1 MTINNSMQGLVNLA
15 SPKMGT
21 KILAYSD
28 DFFGD
33 ATRMLNDKDPIF
45 IEDKYDN
52 HGKWMDGWESKR
64 RRDDGNDWAILKLG
78 SAGVISKI
86 EIDTSYF
93 TGNFPPFFSLEGI
106 YSETEP
112 NKDTNWK
119 SLIAKTSLIGDCKNN
134 FESNLKEKFNYVKL
148 QIFPDGGVARIRLF
162 GEVKHNWAE
171 FNNEEIIELSSL
183 RLGGSILAYNNAH
196 YGDVSALLSE
206 GRGKTMG
213 DGWET
218 RRRREPGNDWII
230 IKLAQKCHI
239 KKIEIDTAH
248 FKGNYPDRA
257 SIQAISIDKNITIK
271 ELIQSSENWDVIL
284 DETKLAADNIHK
296 YVINSNLKTEATHVR
311 LNIYPDGGVSRLRI
325 FGKKLDDKQN

>member
-1 MTINNSMQGLVNLA
+1 MTTNNTMQGLVNLA

-21 KILAYSD
+21 KILAFSD
-28 DFFGD
+28 DFFGEV
-33 ATRMLNDKDPIF
+33 TRMLNDKDPIF

-64 RRDDGNDWAILKLG
+64 RRDGGNDWAILKLG
-78 SAGVISKI
+78 SSGIISKI

-112 NKDTNWK
+112 NKDSNWK
-119 SLIAKTSLIGDCKNN
+119 SLIAKTNLVGDCKNN
-134 FESNLKEKFNYVKL
+134 FELNLKEKFNFVRL

-162 GEVKHNWAE
+162 GEVKYNWDR

-183 RLGGSILAYNNAH
+183 KLGGSILAYNNAH

-230 IKLAQKCHI
+230 IKLAQKGNI
-239 KKIEIDTAH
+239 EKIEIDTAH

-257 SIQAISIDKNITIK
+257 SIQAISIDKNITTK
-271 ELIQSSENWDVIL
+271 DLIQSSENWDVIL
-284 DETKLAADNIHK
+284 DETKLTADNIHE
-296 YVINSNLKTEATHVR
+296 YEINSNSKAEATHIR

-325 FGKKLDDKQN
+325 FGKKLDDK

>member
-1 MTINNSMQGLVNLA
+1 MTTNNSMQGLVNLA

-21 KILAYSD
+21 KILAFSD
-28 DFFGD
+28 DFFGEV
-33 ATRMLNDKDPIF
+33 TRMLNDKDPIF

-64 RRDDGNDWAILKLG
+64 RRDGGNDWAILKLG
-78 SAGVISKI
+78 SSGIISKI

-112 NKDTNWK
+112 NKDSNWK
-119 SLIAKTSLIGDCKNN
+119 SLIAKTNLVGDCKNN
-134 FESNLKEKFNYVKL
+134 FELNLKEKFNFVRL

-162 GEVKHNWAE
+162 GEVKYNWDR

-183 RLGGSILAYNNAH
+183 KLGGSILAYNNAH
-196 YGDVSALLSE
+196 YGDVSALLSK

-230 IKLAQKCHI
+230 IKLAQKGI
-239 KKIEIDTAH
+239 IEKIEIDTAH

-257 SIQAISIDKNITIK
+257 SIQAISIDKNITTK
-271 ELIQSSENWDVIL
+271 DLIQSSENWDVIL
-284 DETKLAADNIHK
+284 DETKLTADNIHE
-296 YVINSNLKTEATHVR
+296 YEINSNSKAEATHIR
-311 LNIYPDGGVSRLRI
+311 LNIYPDGGVSRLRV
-325 FGKKLDDKQN
+325 FGKKLDDK

>member
-1 MTINNSMQGLVNLA
+1 MTTNNSIQGLVNLA

-21 KILAYSD
+21 TILAFSD
-28 DFFGD
+28 DFFGEV
-33 ATRMLNDKDPIF
+33 TRMLNDKDPIF

-64 RRDDGNDWAILKLG
+64 RRDGGNDWAILKLG
-78 SAGVISKI
+78 SAGIISKI

-112 NKDTNWK
+112 NKDSNWK
-119 SLIAKTSLIGDCKNN
+119 SLIAKTNLVGDCKNN
-134 FESNLKEKFNYVKL
+134 FELNLKEKFNFVRL

-162 GEVKHNWAE
+162 GEVKYNWDR

-183 RLGGSILAYNNAH
+183 KLGGSILAYNNAH

-230 IKLAQKCHI
+230 IKLAQKGNI
-239 KKIEIDTAH
+239 EKIEIDTAH

-257 SIQAISIDKNITIK
+257 SIQAISIDRNVTTKD
-271 ELIQSSENWDVIL
+271 LIQSSVNWDVIL
-284 DETKLAADNIHK
+284 NETKLTADNIHE
-296 YVINSNLKTEATHVR
+296 YEINSNSKAEATHIR

-325 FGKKLDDKQN
+325 FGKKLDDK